1 MKIAIIGAG
10 NMGGALARG
19 LAQGSI
25 IATSDIYVSNPST
38 AKLDAL
44 KNEYPEINV
53 NIQTGTVSE
62 LYGGMLDG
70 RFDFCFGSTQSKYDF
85 KYVPLFEDYFYAV
98 LPKDYPVREDGTFPV
113 SHFNGTK
120 FLMPGLGFDEE
131 ISAVFSKNNVKPFVT
146 QTYVDDP
153 AIISMVEHN
162 IGVSMLSELI
172 LINRHNDVNLVPI
185 VPASC
190 RQLGIALPH
199 DKVLSPMQKR
209 FIAITKEYVKGF
221 AHPHIY

>member
-1 MKIAIIGAG
+1 MASVWLPAIVERF
-10 NMGGALARG
+10 NR
-19 LAQGSI
+19 
-25 IATSDIYVSNPST
+25 
-38 AKLDAL
+38 
-44 KNEYPEINV
+44 EYPEINV

-98 LPKDYPVREDGTFPV
+98 LPKDYPVRDDGTFPV